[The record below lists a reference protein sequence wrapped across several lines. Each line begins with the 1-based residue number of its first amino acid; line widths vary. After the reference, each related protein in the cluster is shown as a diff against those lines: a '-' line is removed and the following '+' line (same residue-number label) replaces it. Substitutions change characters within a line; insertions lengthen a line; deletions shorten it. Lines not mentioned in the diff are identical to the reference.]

1 MPAGGVAVAVFAIVA
16 GAAWSTVPMTENT
29 TCPPILT
36 STSWSIEP
44 VPAKLPQRPSTAEQ
58 VHETRSSW
66 AETASRTRA
75 PATSSGPLFVTVT
88 VKASLLP
95 GTNVEL
101 ETVFVTT
108 RSALAVMSVVTVEV
122 LFVELGSGVVDVT
135 AAALTTEVPPRLAVP
150 THFHCRGAAHEAGA
164 RARDDVRRRR
174 QDHPV
179 PLAETYVIATGRV
192 SITFTSCAV
201 SGPLFVTVSVYAICS
216 PVVRRAA
223 DAIFTSE
230 RSAFGA
236 GGCGCGGVGAVTST
250 VALAS
255 LLAAFVSAVTL
266 VTEAG
271 TVA

>member
-1 MPAGGVAVAVFAIVA
+1 MTTPFAIALPTFVVLTVTGMGIPDVSVATSGVIETPRRVGTTPRFACTLSRLFESTGSTVPAGGVAVAVFAIVA

-150 THFHCRGAAHEAGA
+150 TTVTAAAPLTRLARVHVTTFAAAG
-164 RARDDVRRRR
+164 RTIRYR
-174 QDHPV
+174 
-179 PLAETYVIATGRV
+179 
-192 SITFTSCAV
+192 
-201 SGPLFVTVSVYAICS
+201 S
-216 PVVRRAA
+216 PRH
-223 DAIFTSE
+223 T
-230 RSAFGA
+230 
-236 GGCGCGGVGAVTST
+236 
-250 VALAS
+250 
-255 LLAAFVSAVTL
+255 
-266 VTEAG
+266 
-271 TVA
+271 